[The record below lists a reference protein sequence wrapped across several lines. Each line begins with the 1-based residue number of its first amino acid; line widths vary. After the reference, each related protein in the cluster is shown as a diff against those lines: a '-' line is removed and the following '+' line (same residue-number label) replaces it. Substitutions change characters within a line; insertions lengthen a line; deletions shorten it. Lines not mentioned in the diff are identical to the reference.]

1 MNFLFSYETLEIMK
15 AMDWLIWGWCFVIY
29 TIVRIRELQEAE
41 WAEFKLEDDNPIWS
55 IQVERIKMRL
65 RVKLTDFEKVF
76 GLTRPMISQL

>member
-55 IQVERIKMRL
+55 IQVEKDAHGNQARYCNL
-65 RVKLTDFEKVF
+65 PTHAGYCVC
-76 GLTRPMISQL
+76 